1 MEMNW
6 YCLKLPDKWWWQNNF
21 DVIMVLIIW
30 HQDYRKEKKKRKMD
44 LEIVTDGKNDKT
56 EKN

>member
-21 DVIMVLIIW
+21 DVIILIIW
-30 HQDYRKEKKKRKMD
+30 HQDYRKEKKKKRKMD

>member
-1 MEMNW
+1 
-6 YCLKLPDKWWWQNNF
+6 
-21 DVIMVLIIW
+21 MVLIIW